1 MPLFVNSETKMPIP
15 ELPGLD
21 STLGKTKRALLG
33 GLSPSVLAIVALVV
47 SAAVALVVVLL

>member
-1 MPLFVNSETKMPIP
+1 MPIP

-47 SAAVALVVVLL
+47 SAAVALVVVVLL